1 MLNIIICGAP
11 GSGKGTQSKMIVNK
25 YNLKHLSTGH
35 ILRQEIS
42 KQTELGKIAHS
53 YISHGNLVPDDMIIE
68 ILVNTIK
75 DGTVGFNGIIL
86 DGFPRT
92 VVQAEALEKIME
104 SRNETTTVL
113 LDLRV
118 EKEELISRLMKRGE
132 TSGRSDDNLETIKKR
147 LDIYEE
153 KTAPVNDFYKKI
165 NKYTP
170 VDGTGTVEEIFARL
184 SAAIDA
190 RVSQLNTQNIPA

>member
-190 RVSQLNTQNIPA
+190 RVSQHNTQNIPA